1 LGLEVWQCDNRASV
15 SQPNRELKLEP
26 NRVRTE
32 SREPRNL
39 LDVPPAVAPGF
50 LPAGDAGLT
59 VLAAI
64 RQFIP
69 FVRQVFRRVREA
81 DIDRVAGSLSFTTL
95 LGLVPLFTVA
105 FAYVSRF
112 PGFEKWVDALE
123 PLLLKFLLP
132 GSSSTVRQYLAEFT
146 ARSADLQ
153 GIGIAFVIYTAVM
166 LVAQVE
172 REINAVAGITDK
184 RSYARRAIVYTLGF
198 VAVPALIGA
207 AIYVTRWAIER
218 SMLGVPIDSEA
229 LPLLARSLSLG
240 ISTLVLTLVY
250 ALVPVR
256 RVPWRAALAGGML
269 AAIAFDVAKSGFAFY
284 IKHVPTYQ
292 IVYGAIAALPL
303 FLVWVYVSWMIV
315 LVGAA
320 ISATLA
326 ESGARR

>member
-1 LGLEVWQCDNRASV
+1 M
-15 SQPNRELKLEP
+15 
-26 NRVRTE
+26 
-32 SREPRNL
+32 
-39 LDVPPAVAPGF
+39 F
-50 LPAGDAGLT
+50 
-59 VLAAI
+59 AAI

-69 FVRQVFRRVREA
+69 FVRQVYRRVHDA

-132 GSSSTVRQYLAEFT
+132 GSSSTVRQYLSEFT

-172 REINAVAGITDK
+172 REINAVSGITDK

-198 VAVPALIGA
+198 VAVPALIGG

-218 SMLGVPIDSEA
+218 SMQVVPIDSEA
-229 LPLLARSLSLG
+229 LPALARSLSLG
-240 ISTLVLTLVY
+240 ISTLILTLVY

-303 FLVWVYVSWMIV
+303 FLVWVYLSWMIV

-320 ISATLA
+320 IAATLG
-326 ESGARR
+326 ESSVRR

>member
-1 LGLEVWQCDNRASV
+1 
-15 SQPNRELKLEP
+15 
-26 NRVRTE
+26 VR
-32 SREPRNL
+32 
-39 LDVPPAVAPGF
+39 
-50 LPAGDAGLT
+50 AGDASAAGLT

-64 RQFIP
+64 PQFIP
-69 FVRQVFRRVREA
+69 FVWRVVRRVRAA
-81 DIDRVAGSLSFTTL
+81 DIDRVAGSLAFTTL

-105 FAYVSRF
+105 FTYVARF

-153 GIGIAFVIYTAVM
+153 GIAIAFIIYTAVM

-172 REINAVAGITDK
+172 REINAVWGITTK
-184 RSYARRAIVYTLGF
+184 RSFARRAIVYTFGF

-207 AIYVTRWAIER
+207 AIYLTKWAFER
-218 SMLGVPIDSEA
+218 AFEDVPIGSEA
-229 LPLLARSLSLG
+229 LPILARSL
-240 ISTLVLTLVY
+240 TLAVGTLILTLIY

-256 RVPWRAALAGGML
+256 PVPWRPALIGGML
-269 AAIAFDVAKSGFAFY
+269 AAIAFDIAKSGFAFY

-303 FLVWVYVSWMIV
+303 FLVWVYLSWVIV

-326 ESGARR
+326 ESGARQ

>member
-1 LGLEVWQCDNRASV
+1 LSVADRRCDNRASR
-15 SQPNRELKLEP
+15 RELRNTP
-26 NRVRTE
+26 N
-32 SREPRNL
+32 
-39 LDVPPAVAPGF
+39 DPPAVAHEF
-50 LPAGDAGLT
+50 LQAADTADAGLT
-59 VLAAI
+59 VPAAF
-64 RQFIP
+64 REFVP
-69 FVRQVFRRVREA
+69 FVWRVYRRVRDA

-105 FAYVSRF
+105 FSYVARF
-112 PGFEKWVDALE
+112 PGFENWLDALE

-132 GSSSTVRQYLAEFT
+132 GSSGTVRRYLSEFT

-172 REINAVAGITDK
+172 REINAVSGITTK
-184 RSYARRAIVYTLGF
+184 RSYTRRAIVYTLGF

-207 AIYVTRWAIER
+207 AVYVTKWGFEQ
-218 SMLGVPIDSEA
+218 SLEVVHIDSEA
-229 LPLLARSLSLG
+229 RPLLAQ
-240 ISTLVLTLVY
+240 LVGVAIGTAILTLIY

-269 AAIAFDVAKSGFAFY
+269 AALAFDIAKSGFAFY
-284 IKHVPTYQ
+284 IKNVPTYQ

-303 FLVWVYVSWMIV
+303 FLVWVYLSWMIV

-326 ESGARR
+326 ESTVRQ

>member
-1 LGLEVWQCDNRASV
+1 V
-15 SQPNRELKLEP
+15 S
-26 NRVRTE
+26 
-32 SREPRNL
+32 
-39 LDVPPAVAPGF
+39 
-50 LPAGDAGLT
+50 
-59 VLAAI
+59 VLATV

-69 FVRQVFRRVREA
+69 FVSRVFRRVQAA

-105 FAYVSRF
+105 FNYVARF

-123 PLLLKFLLP
+123 PLLLRFLLP
-132 GSSSTVRQYLAEFT
+132 GSSSTVRQYLSEFT

-153 GIGIAFVIYTAVM
+153 GIAIAFVVYTAVM

-172 REINAVAGITDK
+172 REINAVWGISER
-184 RSYARRAIVYTLGF
+184 RSYARRAIVYTFGF
-198 VAVPALIGA
+198 IAVPLLIGA
-207 AIYVTRWAIER
+207 AVYLTKLAIEQ
-218 SMLGVPIDSEA
+218 SIQVVPIDAEA
-229 LPLLARSLSLG
+229 LPLLARSMSLG
-240 ISTLVLTLVY
+240 IGTLILTLLY

-269 AAIAFDVAKSGFAFY
+269 AAIAFDIAKSGFAFY

-303 FLVWVYVSWMIV
+303 FLVWIYLSWMIV
-315 LVGAA
+315 LTGAA

-326 ESGARR
+326 ESAPQR